1 MSALTDRITR
11 MVADAMAGEDV
22 HDELTE
28 IKQVVESLE
37 YRAVMS
43 AASLTDRAMQAEYQ
57 GPTMDANGWEEIE
70 YAPKD
75 GRRVQLKNV
84 STGEFDVGY
93 WDDCSHVPQ
102 ITRDALWPE
111 HFRNSDGT
119 WPDGEWVQEAGNGV
133 MTHWRPLATENADGR

>member
-11 MVADAMAGEDV
+11 MVADALAGEDV

-57 GPTMDANGWEEIE
+57 GAN
-70 YAPKD
+70 D
-75 GRRVQLKNV
+75 GR
-84 STGEFDVGY
+84 
-93 WDDCSHVPQ
+93 
-102 ITRDALWPE
+102 
-111 HFRNSDGT
+111 
-119 WPDGEWVQEAGNGV
+119 
-133 MTHWRPLATENADGR
+133 

>member
-22 HDELTE
+22 LHDELTA

-57 GPTMDANGWEEIE
+57 GAN
-70 YAPKD
+70 D
-75 GRRVQLKNV
+75 GR
-84 STGEFDVGY
+84 
-93 WDDCSHVPQ
+93 
-102 ITRDALWPE
+102 
-111 HFRNSDGT
+111 
-119 WPDGEWVQEAGNGV
+119 
-133 MTHWRPLATENADGR
+133 